1 MGEIIN
7 SSSLTVL
14 ETGTIRGLVSGLQVG
29 GGLLAVCSVGGDTL
43 PSLSLLFN
51 KGTNPICEDDLVITR
66 IFERK
71 SGPSLNLPNPVLVPL
86 LISVWFGFYHEDG
99 AERPISNQTPLLIL
113 SFVCCL
119 CTARRAFPSLPF
131 IYLLTHLLQNY
142 GLLLQSLG
150 YNLFLSLF
158 ILMFRLSQI

>member
-29 GGLLAVCSVGGDTL
+29 RGLLAVCSVGGETP
-43 PSLSLLFN
+43 PSLSCLFDE
-51 KGTNPICEDDLVITR
+51 GTNPIREDDLVITR

-86 LISVWFGFYHEDG
+86 LISV
-99 AERPISNQTPLLIL
+99 
-113 SFVCCL
+113 
-119 CTARRAFPSLPF
+119 
-131 IYLLTHLLQNY
+131 
-142 GLLLQSLG
+142 
-150 YNLFLSLF
+150 
-158 ILMFRLSQI
+158 